1 MSALTF
7 VTADAPF
14 TDSGNTAWV
23 LAAAALVLFM
33 TPGLALFYGGMVRTK
48 SVLNMMMMSFITM
61 GTVGTVWI
69 LWGYS
74 ETFAND
80 IGGGL
85 IGNPFE
91 HFGLTGV
98 LDAIYGYVPADA
110 AAGTAAAGG
119 IPGGAFV
126 AFQVVFAIIAVA
138 LVSGAIADRAK
149 FVTWTVFTVI
159 WATLVYFP
167 AAHWVFAFS
176 GFAAETGGWIANK
189 ADGLFLGG
197 AGAYDFAGGT
207 AIHINAGVAG
217 LALAILLRKRVGWP
231 RRPDASAQPDARHDR
246 RRHPVVRLVR
256 LQRRL
261 GAQRRHPGLPA
272 SGSTPSARPAPPCS
286 AGSSRRRSATA
297 TPPRSARPPVSSP
310 ASSPSPRPAPPSRP
324 SGALVV
330 GLVAGVGC
338 ALAVGL
344 KFRFGF
350 DDSLDVVGVHL
361 VGGLIGTLLI
371 GFLADATNSPTGTA
385 GLSMNDGLFLGGGLG
400 QLGAQALG
408 AFAVLIFSFV
418 VTFIIGWVLHKTMGF
433 TRLRGGRGQRYRP
446 RWSTP
451 RPRTTSAPSRVAAVA
466 CPPRASWPTN
476 PTARRRRAVLQGRGI
491 RVKLITA
498 IIKPHQLDEVK
509 EALEA
514 FGVAGMTIS
523 EASGYGRQRG
533 HSEVYR
539 GAEYTV
545 DFVPKVRLEV
555 LVDDVD
561 SADVLEVILKAAQ
574 TGRIGDGK
582 IWSVPVEE
590 VVRVRT
596 GERGVDAL

>member
-74 ETFAND
+74 QTFGPD

-85 IGNPFE
+85 MGNPFT
-91 HFGLTGV
+91 HFGLSGV
-98 LDAIYGYVPADA
+98 IDQIYGYVPADA

-119 IPGGAFV
+119 IPATAFV

-149 FVTWTVFTVI
+149 FSTWTIFTVV

-176 GFAAETGGWIANK
+176 GYAAETGGWIANK

-207 AIHINAGVAG
+207 AIHINAGAAG
-217 LALAILLRKRVGWP
+217 LALALVLGKRIGFKRDPMRPHNLTLVMIGAGILWFGWFGFN
-231 RRPDASAQPDARHDR
+231 AGSA
-246 RRHPVVRLVR
+246 
-256 LQRRL
+256 L
-261 GAQRRHPGLPA
+261 GAGVQA
-272 SGSTPSARPAPPCS
+272 
-286 AGSSRRRSATA
+286 AGVWVNTLAATA
-297 TPPRSARPPVSSP
+297 TAMLGWLLTEKLRDGHATSLGAASGVVAGLVAITPACATVSP
-310 ASSPSPRPAPPSRP
+310 I
-324 SGALVV
+324 GALIV

-344 KFRFGF
+344 KFKLGF

-371 GFLADATNSPTGTA
+371 GFLATKGSPTGAA
-385 GLSMNDGLFLGGGLG
+385 GLDVNEGLFYGGGG
-400 QLGAQALG
+400 SQLVAQLEGAL
-408 AFAVLIFSFV
+408 AVLVFSFV
-418 VTFIIGWVLHKTMGF
+418 VTYVIGLALHKTIGF
-433 TRLRGGRGQRYRP
+433 RVTPEEETSGIDLAQHAETGYDFGSFGG
-446 RWSTP
+446 S
-451 RPRTTSAPSRVAAVA
+451 RTGVVAGHTATAPAPSAEKA
-466 CPPRASWPTN
+466 P
-476 PTARRRRAVLQGRGI
+476 
-491 RVKLITA
+491 
-498 IIKPHQLDEVK
+498 K
-509 EALEA
+509 E
-514 FGVAGMTIS
+514 
-523 EASGYGRQRG
+523 EAS
-533 HSEVYR
+533 
-539 GAEYTV
+539 A
-545 DFVPKVRLEV
+545 
-555 LVDDVD
+555 
-561 SADVLEVILKAAQ
+561 
-574 TGRIGDGK
+574 
-582 IWSVPVEE
+582 
-590 VVRVRT
+590 
-596 GERGVDAL
+596 